1 MSRLNHVIQIIF
13 FIQIFRVLL
22 TSLFSLSA
30 IIYIEQLANT
40 EEFVDGNLVG
50 ALGEVLIRCNNIL
63 YIKEVPEEDEGAMKE
78 WLESS
83 Q

>member
-13 FIQIFRVLL
+13 IIQIFRVLL